1 MGCGGILCEG
11 QEVFRR
17 FEWVMKQ
24 SGNMNPARDTT
35 IEGNVSSEGKI
46 YSVMGHINIQGS
58 NKYEQINGKN
68 TVLTY

>member
-1 MGCGGILCEG
+1 MFGG
-11 QEVFRR
+11 
-17 FEWVMKQ
+17 VMKQ

-58 NKYEQINGKN
+58 NKYEKINGKN